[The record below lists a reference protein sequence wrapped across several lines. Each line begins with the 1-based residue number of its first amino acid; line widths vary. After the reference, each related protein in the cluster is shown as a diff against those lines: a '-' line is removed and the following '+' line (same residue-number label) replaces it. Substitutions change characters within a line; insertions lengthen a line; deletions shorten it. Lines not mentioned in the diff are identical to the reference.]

1 MITFQVSLALQDKV
15 FYDIFSTCRTVI
27 GEFFAAL
34 SDTVYWS
41 ASTATHYRLFLRLRL
56 RLQSMSHVD
65 VLNLHKSLISY
76 HCYYFH

>member
-41 ASTATHYRLFLRLRL
+41 ASTATHYRLFLR
-56 RLQSMSHVD
+56 
-65 VLNLHKSLISY
+65 
-76 HCYYFH
+76 